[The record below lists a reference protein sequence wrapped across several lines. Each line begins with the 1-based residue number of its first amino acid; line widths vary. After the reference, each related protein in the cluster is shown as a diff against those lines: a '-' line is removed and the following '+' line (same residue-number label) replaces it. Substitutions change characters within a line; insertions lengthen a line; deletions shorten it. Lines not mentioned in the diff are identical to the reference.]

1 MRLVKRVYHNIG
13 LNGKH
18 PRRLVFVLGCQ
29 RSGTTM
35 LVQCLEKDLHTKSYG
50 QYGLM
55 DQNSN
60 ADKLLYPDAHGPR
73 LKSYDE
79 IKKITAN
86 EKAPILILKPLRE
99 SQHAAS
105 LLKHFPGSKA
115 IWVYRNY
122 RDVANSHLVKWGEGI
137 GIRKLRPIFDGD
149 AGNHW
154 ASEFVSGNTR
164 SIVKNHFTEDMSPAD
179 AAALYWYTR
188 SVLFFDLNL
197 SKNPNALLCKYENI
211 VAEPNRV
218 MRQIYQLLDFK
229 YPGNRIVSHIHQ
241 KSVNRGKN
249 IGISPEIE
257 ALCEGLMQKLDQVC
271 DSQLADASEP
281 S

>member
-1 MRLVKRVYHNIG
+1 MRLVKRLYHNVG

-18 PRRLVFVLGCQ
+18 PKQLVFVLGCQ

-35 LVQCLEKDLHTKSYG
+35 LVQCLEKDLRTKSYG

-55 DQNSN
+55 DQNTDTSN
-60 ADKLLYPDAHGPR
+60 LIYPDAHGPK
-73 LKSYDE
+73 LKSFDE
-79 IKKITAN
+79 IKQITAK

-99 SQHAAS
+99 SQQATQ
-105 LLKHFPGSKA
+105 LLEQLPGSKA

-122 RDVANSHLVKWGEGI
+122 RDVANSHLVKWGEGV

-149 AGNHW
+149 TGNHW
-154 ASEFVSGNTR
+154 ASEFVSDNTR
-164 SIVKNHFTEDMSPAD
+164 AIVKNYFAEDMSPAD
-179 AAALYWYTR
+179 AVALHWYTR
-188 SVLFFDLNL
+188 TILFFDLNL
-197 SKNPNALLCKYENI
+197 NEHPNVLLCKYENI
-211 VAEPNRV
+211 VGEPRRV
-218 MRQIYQLLDFK
+218 MRQIYQFLDYS
-229 YPGNRIVSHIHQ
+229 YPGDRIVSHIHQ

-257 ALCEGLMQKLDQVC
+257 AICADLMQRLDQVC
-271 DSQLADASEP
+271 TAYPSRASEP